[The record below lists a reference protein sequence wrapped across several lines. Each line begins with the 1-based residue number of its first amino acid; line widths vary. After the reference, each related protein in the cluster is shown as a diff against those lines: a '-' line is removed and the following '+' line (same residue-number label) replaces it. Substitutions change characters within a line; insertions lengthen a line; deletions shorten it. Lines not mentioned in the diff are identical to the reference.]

1 MLSEEAGKK
10 RVTAANGAA
19 LEAAAAGE
27 WGADIGEAPEA
38 ILFVLSRSFFAF
50 FPPETAAR
58 AAGRI
63 LPPTATGVPT
73 MRKEGLL
80 FLAIRISRDTLCH
93 FTAWGHTRTA
103 RKGLR
108 LRVVIRTL
116 WDIVA
121 SASWASW
128 GRIVPWAL

>member
-19 LEAAAAGE
+19 LEAEAAGAAAAGAGGG
-27 WGADIGEAPEA
+27 GA
-38 ILFVLSRSFFAF
+38 SWSFFGL
-50 FPPETAAR
+50 FPLAR

-73 MRKEGLL
+73 MRKEGSL
-80 FLAIRISRDTLCH
+80 FLAILISRATLCH
-93 FTAWGHTRTA
+93 FTAWGHTRTV